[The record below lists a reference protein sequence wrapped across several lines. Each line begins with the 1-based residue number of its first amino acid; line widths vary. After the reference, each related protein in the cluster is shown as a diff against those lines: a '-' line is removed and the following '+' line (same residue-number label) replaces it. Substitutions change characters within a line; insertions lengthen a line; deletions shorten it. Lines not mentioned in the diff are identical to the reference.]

1 MKNDSK
7 WGGGNLYQFCFIFWI
22 VVFVLYMV
30 IGENTE
36 KIRKIWLLNK
46 KGIQF
51 LGMFE
56 QVVSFNVVYM
66 QFEMFCFL
74 ELLIGCILKF
84 IGNKKYGKVL
94 EMKNVEKLMTKGDN
108 GGYFVIKICLVFIS
122 IHVVLSWLL

>member
-1 MKNDSK
+1 M
-7 WGGGNLYQFCFIFWI
+7 
-22 VVFVLYMV
+22 
-30 IGENTE
+30 
-36 KIRKIWLLNK
+36 NK

-94 EMKNVEKLMTKGDN
+94 EMKIVEKLMTKGDN

-122 IHVVLSWLL
+122 IHVVLS

>member
-1 MKNDSK
+1 M
-7 WGGGNLYQFCFIFWI
+7 
-22 VVFVLYMV
+22 
-30 IGENTE
+30 
-36 KIRKIWLLNK
+36 NK

-94 EMKNVEKLMTKGDN
+94 KMKNVEKLMTKGDN

-122 IHVVLSWLL
+122 IHVVLS

>member
-1 MKNDSK
+1 M
-7 WGGGNLYQFCFIFWI
+7 
-22 VVFVLYMV
+22 
-30 IGENTE
+30 
-36 KIRKIWLLNK
+36 NK

-74 ELLIGCILKF
+74 ELLIGCILNF

-122 IHVVLSWLL
+122 IHVVLS